1 METFK
6 DRTGNKPDV
15 TTGEGFD
22 GFSVS
27 RYMLFRDP
35 AFEGILMAE
44 KVLALVD
51 FLIGD
56 DCILSTLTG
65 HMRGQGGG
73 ETLPTGYLPLHGDD
87 TSPQPQAG
95 ISNLATLIS
104 FDRRHRRVWLSRICS
119 GSHKKLRLPTPQESI
134 LAGNANPERTVGGP
148 CRFCSNLAFSY
159 VAWLMGVK
167 NARSTRHIGRIV
179 LPPSLADL

>member
-1 METFK
+1 MKASEISSPLLDQLSRLQLERNALELEVNGYTVIEDALDPDLTKRGLEATLETFK

-51 FLIGD
+51 YLIGD

-73 ETLPTGYLPLHGDD
+73 ETLPTGYLPLHY
-87 TSPQPQAG
+87 T
-95 ISNLATLIS
+95 
-104 FDRRHRRVWLSRICS
+104 C
-119 GSHKKLRLPTPQESI
+119 
-134 LAGNANPERTVGGP
+134 
-148 CRFCSNLAFSY
+148 
-159 VAWLMGVK
+159 
-167 NARSTRHIGRIV
+167 
-179 LPPSLADL
+179 

>member
-1 METFK
+1 MKASKITSPLLDQLSRLQLERNALELEVNGYTVIEDALDPDLTKRGLEATLETFK

-51 FLIGD
+51 YLIGD

-73 ETLPTGYLPLHGDD
+73 ETLPTGYLPLHL
-87 TSPQPQAG
+87 S
-95 ISNLATLIS
+95 LI
-104 FDRRHRRVWLSRICS
+104 
-119 GSHKKLRLPTPQESI
+119 
-134 LAGNANPERTVGGP
+134 
-148 CRFCSNLAFSY
+148 
-159 VAWLMGVK
+159 
-167 NARSTRHIGRIV
+167 HI
-179 LPPSLADL
+179 

>member
-1 METFK
+1 MKASEISSPLLDQLSRLQLERNALELEVNGYTVIEDALDPDLTKRGLEATLETFK

-51 FLIGD
+51 YLIGD

-73 ETLPTGYLPLHGDD
+73 ETLPTGYLPCLLY
-87 TSPQPQAG
+87 TSPSPRD
-95 ISNLATLIS
+95 S
-104 FDRRHRRVWLSRICS
+104 
-119 GSHKKLRLPTPQESI
+119 
-134 LAGNANPERTVGGP
+134 
-148 CRFCSNLAFSY
+148 
-159 VAWLMGVK
+159 
-167 NARSTRHIGRIV
+167 
-179 LPPSLADL
+179 